1 MSDRRAGLARIV
13 SRIAQAVFV
22 MWAATTLAFVLLRLA
37 PGDPYV
43 TRFEGFDVSESQ
55 RAVWRANR
63 GTDASMAEQ
72 YVRFLRNS
80 ASGDLGFSEMQQ
92 RPVLEVLRD
101 VLPNT
106 LLLMGLALCTSV
118 LMGMALGTWQGT
130 RTDSTGDQAV
140 STVSLVAY
148 SMPEF
153 WLALLLLQ
161 LFALKLGWFP
171 ASGMVSAASEYS
183 SAWGQFIDRLKHLV
197 LPWLTLSIVGTAVF
211 ARFQRGAM
219 RDTWNEPFV
228 RTARAKG
235 LTETAVRKHAWRA
248 ALSPMI
254 TLVGLALPALLGGA
268 VFVERIF
275 SWPGMGDATIRAV
288 YARDYEFVTAAVI
301 VGSALTVTGSLLA
314 DWLSRLADPRTRS

>member
-1 MSDRRAGLARIV
+1 MSERRAGLARVV
-13 SRIAQAVFV
+13 SRFAQAVFV
-22 MWAATTLAFVLLRLA
+22 VWAAATLAFVLLRLA
-37 PGDPYV
+37 PGDPYL
-43 TRFEGFDVSESQ
+43 TRFEGFDVSEAQ
-55 RAVWRANR
+55 REVWRANR
-63 GTDASMAEQ
+63 GYDAPMAEQ

-80 ASGDLGFSEMQQ
+80 ASGNLGFSTLQQ
-92 RPVLEVLRD
+92 RAVSDVLRD

-118 LMGMALGTWQGT
+118 LLGMAIGAWQST
-130 RTDSTGDQAV
+130 RSDSTADQTV

-171 ASGMVSAASEYS
+171 AAGAVSAAYQHQP
-183 SAWGQFIDRLKHLV
+183 AWDQFIDRLEHLI

-219 RDTWNEPFV
+219 RDTWNEPYV

-235 LTETAVRKHAWRA
+235 LTEWAVRKHAWRA

-275 SWPGMGDATIRAV
+275 SWPGMGDVTIRAV
-288 YARDYEFVTAAVI
+288 EARDYELVTAAVI
-301 VGSALTVTGSLLA
+301 IGSVLTVSGSLLA
-314 DWLSRLADPRTRS
+314 DWLSQLADPRTRR